1 MAAYTAAYIV
11 LNTQKGRFRTMTKK
25 YFPGA
30 NTGRGFIGH
39 FESIVP
45 PWESRTTPIS

>member
-1 MAAYTAAYIV
+1 
-11 LNTQKGRFRTMTKK
+11 MTKK

-45 PWESRTTPIS
+45 PWEKPHYTYLSLIHI